1 MRQNLYRSA
10 LLLRAEHYRA
20 KGTQMKPLSTL
31 KKIIFSRISIYAL
44 GIILQLSY
52 LAALFWTLGT
62 LFSYSYIIFAVIGFA
77 VALYIINRNTA
88 PEYKLIW
95 AFTVLSFPIFGIML
109 YLFFG
114 LREKTAPVHRAAG
127 SGNRRC
133 YNSRTAECCARQ
145 AAYIE
150 NAGGCAASC
159 DNDISYYANGEEL
172 FPDMLEQLDKAQCFI
187 FLEFFILQSG
197 IMWDSILAILQR
209 KAAEGLDVRLIYD
222 DMGCLMTLPRDYK
235 KQLESK
241 GIRCCV
247 FGRLKPLWTKHM
259 NHRDHRKMLIIDGK
273 TVITGG
279 INLADEYINI
289 YEKHGY
295 WKDSAVMLKGSAA
308 QHFTDEFLSFWSAL
322 CGGAHEEISC
332 AGGYHYGE
340 NFALKSAEGCTAA
353 PFFDYP
359 CDNELLAEN
368 IYLNMLGGAR
378 RYAYITTPYLIP
390 DNELRRALILAAKS
404 GVNVKIIT
412 PHIPDKKFVYAVT
425 RSNYRQLIEGG
436 VKIYEFIPG
445 FIHAKNFVSDDL
457 AAVVGTVNLDF
468 RSLYLHYECGLW
480 LYDCKAVRDIR
491 DDFTRTLQQCR
502 EITLDE
508 AYIRNPLKRI
518 LYAVL
523 RFFSPLM

>member
-1 MRQNLYRSA
+1 MRQNLYRGA
-10 LLLRAEHYRA
+10 LLLRAEYYRA
-20 KGTQMKPLSTL
+20 KGTQMKLISTL
-31 KKIIFSRISIYAL
+31 KKIIFSRISICAL

-62 LFSYSYIIFAVIGFA
+62 LFSYSYIIFAVIGFV

-95 AFTVLSFPIFGIML
+95 AFTVLSFPVFGIML

-114 LREKTAPVHRAAG
+114 LRERAVPVHRAAG
-127 SGNRRC
+127 NRNNRQH
-133 YNSRTAECCARQ
+133 NSTIAEHYARQ

-150 NAGGCAASC
+150 NAGGCAVSC
-159 DNDISYYANGEEL
+159 DNDICYYANGEEL

-209 KAAEGLDVRLIYD
+209 KAADGLDVRLIYD
-222 DMGCLMTLPRDYK
+222 DMGCLMTLPRDYR

-259 NHRDHRKMLIIDGK
+259 NHRDHRKMLIIDGE

-322 CGGAHEEISC
+322 CGGAHEEISPKSR
-332 AGGYHYGE
+332 YKSDE
-340 NFALKSAEGCTAA
+340 NCTAA

-368 IYLNMLGGAR
+368 IYLNMLGNAQ

-404 GVNVKIIT
+404 GVDVRIIT

-425 RSNYRQLIEGG
+425 RSNYRQLIEDG
-436 VKIYEFIPG
+436 VRIYEFIPG

-468 RSLYLHYECGLW
+468 RSLYLHYECGVC

-491 DDFTRTLQQCR
+491 DDFTHTLKQCR

-508 AYIRNPLKRI
+508 AYIKNPLKRM

>member
-1 MRQNLYRSA
+1 
-10 LLLRAEHYRA
+10 
-20 KGTQMKPLSTL
+20 MKLVSTL
-31 KKIIFSRISIYAL
+31 KKIIFSRISICAL

-62 LFSYSYIIFAVIGFA
+62 LFSYSYIIFAVIGFL

-95 AFTVLSFPIFGIML
+95 AFTVLSFPVFGIML

-114 LREKTAPVHRAAG
+114 LREKTAPIHRAE
-127 SGNRRC
+127 
-133 YNSRTAECCARQ
+133 NSRNNNHDNVTAKNYARQ

-159 DNDISYYANGEEL
+159 DNAVRYYANGEEL

-259 NHRDHRKMLIIDGK
+259 NHRDHRKMLIIDGR

-295 WKDSAVMLKGSAA
+295 WKDSAVMLNGSAA
-308 QHFTDEFLSFWSAL
+308 RHFTDEFLSFWSVL
-322 CGGAHEEISC
+322 CGSAHEEISC
-332 AGGYHYGE
+332 ADY
-340 NFALKSAEGCTAA
+340 NNDASALLSAENGTAA

-368 IYLNMLGGAR
+368 IYLNMLSGAQ

-404 GVNVKIIT
+404 GVDVRIIT

-480 LYDCKAVRDIR
+480 LYDCQAVRDIR
-491 DDFTRTLQQCR
+491 DDFTRTLEQCR
-502 EITLDE
+502 EVTLDE
-508 AYIRNPLKRI
+508 TYTKNPLKRM
-518 LYAVL
+518 LYAIL

>member
-1 MRQNLYRSA
+1 MRLI
-10 LLLRAEHYRA
+10 
-20 KGTQMKPLSTL
+20 STL
-31 KKIIFSRISIYAL
+31 KKIIFSRISICAL

-77 VALYIINRNTA
+77 VALYIINRNSA

-95 AFTVLSFPIFGIML
+95 AFTVLSFPVFGIML

-114 LREKTAPVHRAAG
+114 LRESAAPVHRAAG
-127 SGNRRC
+127 SEDKPRHGNKTEER
-133 YNSRTAECCARQ
+133 YQRQ
-145 AAYIE
+145 CAYIA
-150 NAGGCAASC
+150 NAGGCPASSN
-159 DNDISYYANGEEL
+159 NDIRYYANGEEL
-172 FPDMLEQLDKAQCFI
+172 FPDMLEQLDRAQCFI

-222 DMGCLMTLPRDYK
+222 DMGCLMTLPRGYR
-235 KQLESK
+235 KQLESS

-259 NHRDHRKMLIIDGK
+259 NHRDHRKMLIIDGE

-308 QHFTDEFLSFWSAL
+308 RHFTDEFLSFWNAL
-322 CGGAHEEISC
+322 CGGHEEISC
-332 AGGYHYGE
+332 TAVY
-340 NFALKSAEGCTAA
+340 KSTEHCTAA

-368 IYLNMLGGAR
+368 IYLNMLGGAQ

-404 GVNVKIIT
+404 GVDVRIIT

-436 VKIYEFIPG
+436 VRIYEFMPG

-480 LYDCKAVRDIR
+480 IYDCKAVHDIR
-491 DDFTRTLQQCR
+491 DDFMRTLEQCC
-502 EITLDE
+502 EVTFDD
-508 AYIRNPLKRI
+508 AYVKNPLKRMF
-518 LYAVL
+518 YAIL